1 MQGGVPIDVNRLFWF
16 IKHYRYRSPQTAP
29 ALGVSTEYAT
39 GYTAALDD
47 LEKFLRTGGYE
58 PPAG

>member
-1 MQGGVPIDVNRLFWF
+1 MKVGAPIDVNRLFWF

-29 ALGVSTEYAT
+29 ALGVSEEYAT

-47 LEKFLRTGGYE
+47 LGKWLRGCGYE
-58 PPAG
+58 PPT